1 MKERIANWYDRNRI
15 ILYKCLLL
23 GALPLVCCVVH
34 CLFQGRTIA
43 EVYLPMSEWN
53 DELFYFKQVEGILEY
68 GYPRGYFG
76 FNESHALK
84 LSFAAWSPI
93 LVLPWILMG
102 AVFGW
107 SMLSPIVYN
116 IFFLT
121 VAVVVFVVIVKPS
134 WKQCGVLTVLFCVY
148 TPFVR
153 YMLSTMPEIICFSLL
168 IVYTGCFLSYR
179 NEDGQKGTLVTMFV
193 IAAIMTLMRPYLI
206 LFMVYPISAY
216 AGKRK
221 WEGVFIS
228 VLGML
233 LTIVLYALIKVYLGA
248 EYFTPLYKTEWIT
261 PFLQGDFFGGIKNV
275 FVQLY
280 YNGYAF
286 MRSMLDGIQ
295 NGTCEGAIFAGYIF
309 VMMVLAIA
317 GFMQISKRAYEQGL
331 KYLYYAF
338 CFFAMWMALLLMYK
352 LQEGSKHLLTFMAA
366 GLFVIAMMETKRFI
380 KPMLL
385 ALVFLYLY
393 TIKAWNPYDYQVPF
407 VTDVQVERLAYWKDV
422 MQTHMEIKEEEL
434 PSYENVCIWVFT
446 DGKMADWQILYSL
459 PKGFGISCCF
469 DYYVEEN
476 FATLQSRYVATP
488 MGGDVEKLCI
498 ENGWKLLG
506 QDGSMSLYQR

>member
-1 MKERIANWYDRNRI
+1 MRERITRWYDGNRI
-15 ILYKCLLL
+15 LLCKCLVL
-23 GALPLVCCVVH
+23 GILPFVCCIVH
-34 CLFQGRTIA
+34 CLMQGRTIA
-43 EVYLPMSEWN
+43 DVYLPMSEWN

-68 GYPRGYFG
+68 GYPQGYFG

-84 LSFAAWSPI
+84 LSFAAWSPV

-102 AVFGW
+102 TVFGW
-107 SMLSPIVYN
+107 TMLSPIVYN
-116 IFFLT
+116 ILFLT
-121 VAVVVFVVIVKPS
+121 IAVVLFVAVVKPN
-134 WKQCGVLTVLFCVY
+134 WKQCAIWTVLFCTY

-168 IVYTGCFLSYR
+168 IVYTGCFLAYR
-179 NEDGQKGTLVTMFV
+179 GEKDHGKYLVTMFV
-193 IAAIMTLMRPYLI
+193 VAALLTIMRPYMI
-206 LFMVYPISAY
+206 LFLLYPMGAVI
-216 AGKRK
+216 KEMK
-221 WEGVFIS
+221 WKGVAIS
-228 VLGML
+228 VA
-233 LTIVLYALIKVYLGA
+233 VLAVTVGIYVPIKVYLGA
-248 EYFTPLYKTEWIT
+248 DYFTPLYKTEWIE
-261 PFLQGDFFGGIKNV
+261 PFLRGEFLGGIKNV

-286 MRSMLDGIQ
+286 VNSTIDGVV

-309 VMMVLAIA
+309 VMTLLGVVGVRQLV
-317 GFMQISKRAYEQGL
+317 KRNWWMAV
-331 KYLYYAF
+331 KYLYFAF

-366 GLFVIAMMETKRFI
+366 GLFVVAMMETKRFV
-380 KPMLL
+380 KPLLL
-385 ALVFLYLY
+385 AVVFLYLY

-407 VTDVQVERLAYWKDV
+407 KADAQVERLSYWQEV
-422 MQTHMEIKEEEL
+422 MQTHMEVETDNV
-434 PSYENVCIWVFT
+434 PTYENVCIWVFT
-446 DGKMADWQILYSL
+446 DGKMADWQILYAL

-476 FATLQSRYVATP
+476 FADLQSRYVATP

-498 ENGWKLLG
+498 ENGWELLA